1 MMNSEKDISE
11 LVNEL
16 NQKQQKIAQE
26 LLSGNQQMRTLAKRV
41 WRVQEDER
49 KHIARELHDGVGQLL
64 TALINQL
71 QQMHKE
77 GQPDPKEL
85 DEALN
90 LAKQALSDTREIS
103 RLMRPRILDDLG
115 LIPAL
120 QWLTRVMGEKNS
132 IEIELHEQLSVG
144 LDDET
149 QTLVFRVV
157 QEAITNAIK
166 HAQATHI
173 DITVIATE
181 RMLVIKIKDNGVGMT
196 KELSESVDGFG
207 LSAMRDRVAAFGG
220 QLMVESKP
228 NEGCEIKVII
238 TGGISNGDS
247 SV

>member
-1 MMNSEKDISE
+1 MNSEKDISE

-16 NQKQQKIAQE
+16 SQKQQKIAQE

-77 GQPDPKEL
+77 GEPDPKEL
-85 DEALN
+85 DEALS
-90 LAKQALSDTREIS
+90 LARQALSDTREIS

-120 QWLTRVMGEKNS
+120 QWLSRVMGEKN
-132 IEIELHEQLSVG
+132 EIKIDLHEQLSVN

-157 QEAITNAIK
+157 QEAITNAVK

-181 RMLVIKIKDNGVGMT
+181 RMLVLKIKDNGVGMT
-196 KELSESVDGFG
+196 KATSESEEGFG

-228 NEGCEIKVII
+228 GEGCEIKVVI
-238 TGGISNGDS
+238 TGPIGEGGALT
-247 SV
+247 

>member
-1 MMNSEKDISE
+1 MNSEKDISD

-16 NQKQQKIAQE
+16 SQKQQKIAQE
-26 LLSGNQQMRTLAKRV
+26 LLTGNQQMRTLAKRV

-49 KHIARELHDGVGQLL
+49 KYIARELHDGVGQLL

-90 LAKQALSDTREIS
+90 LARQALSDTREIS

-120 QWLTRVMGEKNS
+120 QWLSRVMGEKNS
-132 IEIELHEQLSVG
+132 IKIDLHEQLSVN

-166 HAQATHI
+166 HAHATHI

-181 RMLVIKIKDNGVGMT
+181 RMLVLKIKDNGVGMT
-196 KELSESVDGFG
+196 KETSESAEGFG

-220 QLMVESKP
+220 QLMVESQP
-228 NEGCEIKVII
+228 GEGCEIKVVI
-238 TGGISNGDS
+238 TGSIGEGGALT
-247 SV
+247 